1 MAATVAARRHVFQ
14 SVFHRAKHDTSAP
27 TPQLGS
33 APFGGAASFSEIAS
47 SADTQDSA
55 SEKIQWERAW
65 HSVTTF
71 LALPDVPI
79 SANNDA
85 EAVETLLQ
93 GRRQCSSGVANAIEY
108 LISEHSL
115 GRRLRQK
122 NHEDNL
128 LAWYSQEILRHY
140 LQFQLPQLLDV

>member
-14 SVFHRAKHDTSAP
+14 SVFHRPRHDTSAP

-33 APFGGAASFSEIAS
+33 APFGGTPSFSETPPS
-47 SADTQDSA
+47 TDTQDSA
-55 SEKIQWERAW
+55 AEKIQWERAW

-85 EAVETLLQ
+85 EAGETILQ
-93 GRRQCSSGVANAIEY
+93 GRKQCSSGVASAIRY
-108 LISEHSL
+108 LFSEHSL
-115 GRRLRQK
+115 GRRLREK
-122 NHEDNL
+122 SKEDNL

-140 LQFQLPQLLDV
+140 LQFQVPQLLDV